1 MVTFSVETEYVALA
15 NTTKEAIWL
24 HILLTELDF
33 PPTMATMIH
42 ADNQDCIA
50 LANNPVSHSHTKHI
64 DICHYFIRECIKRRE
79 IRLNYISTKDMLA
92 DVFTKALP
100 CEAFKR
106 FRNLLGVL
114 PLD

>member
-42 ADNQDCIA
+42 ADNQGCIA
-50 LANNPVSHSHTKHI
+50 LANNPVSHSCTKHI
-64 DICHYFIRECIKRRE
+64 DICYYFI
-79 IRLNYISTKDMLA
+79 
-92 DVFTKALP
+92 
-100 CEAFKR
+100 
-106 FRNLLGVL
+106 
-114 PLD
+114 